1 MTLFR
6 AKGQIKDYNFSKVCF
21 MKIHSIAAGLLLVVT
36 SLVSSGCQRSTDEVW
51 NDTKTAGRHVSRG
64 VGTMGGKH
72 GVSRQ
77 VSDPSQFGGS
87 KGDNSTS
94 QDFVAYADEK
104 DSLRLEMSG
113 EEVLPQPKETP
124 GEPGS
129 SIPGIENFKDP
140 LQDPAL
146 AAIFEHVHFPYNSSL
161 LKGDENVKILHGI
174 ADYMKQ
180 HPNLYVFIEGH
191 CDKRG
196 PAAYNFSLGANRA
209 NSVRALLIQDGINPD
224 HLFTVSYG
232 KEKLLFNEDSEEF
245 QKLNRRGQFKVFEK

>member
-1 MTLFR
+1 
-6 AKGQIKDYNFSKVCF
+6 
-21 MKIHSIAAGLLLVVT
+21 MKIDHLASTILLAIT
-36 SLVSSGCQRSTDEVW
+36 SLLTSACHRSTDEVW

-64 VGTMGGKH
+64 VGTLGGKH

-77 VSDPSQFGGS
+77 VSDPSQFGDSKANGS
-87 KGDNSTS
+87 AS
-94 QDFVAYADEK
+94 QDFVAYADDKEALK
-104 DSLRLEMSG
+104 LEMG
-113 EEVLPQPKETP
+113 DEELLPQPKETP

-129 SIPGIENFKDP
+129 AIPGIDGFKDP

-146 AAIFEHVHFPYNSSL
+146 AAIFEHVHFAYNSSL
-161 LKGDENVKILHGI
+161 IKGDDNVKTLNSI
-174 ADYMKQ
+174 ADYMKN
-180 HPNLYVFIEGH
+180 HPNTYVFIEGH

-209 NSVRALLIQDGINPD
+209 NSVRALLIQDGVNPD

-245 QKLNRRGQFKVFEK
+245 QKLNRRAQFKVFEK